1 MGHGG
6 SVRDI
11 FADREHDTQ
20 VIKFFV
26 SRLEKEPV
34 EVESDEPAELLELD
48 PASAGYAAVA
58 PVHYHLTAQLIS
70 GGVLVS
76 GRASTKIAGECTSC
90 LDPVEKSIETG
101 PLELF
106 FELAPG
112 QEECDVTEDIR
123 AEMLLALPM
132 NLRCSEDCR
141 GLCPVCGVNRNRES
155 CSCTPSGDR
164 PGVWSALDDLK
175 L

>member
-1 MGHGG
+1 M
-6 SVRDI
+6 
-11 FADREHDTQ
+11 
-20 VIKFFV
+20 IKFYV
-26 SRLEKEPV
+26 SRLEKESV

-48 PASAGYAAVA
+48 PTAGYAAVA

-90 LDPVEKSIETG
+90 LDPVEQRVETP

-106 FELAPG
+106 FELEPG

-132 NLRCSEDCR
+132 NLRCSEECR
-141 GLCPVCGVNRNRES
+141 GLCPVCGANRNREK
-155 CSCTPSGDR
+155 CSCTPSGG
-164 PGVWSALDDLK
+164 PAGVWSALDDLK

>member
-1 MGHGG
+1 M
-6 SVRDI
+6 
-11 FADREHDTQ
+11 
-20 VIKFFV
+20 IKFFV

-48 PASAGYAAVA
+48 SKAGYAAVA

-76 GRASTKIAGECTSC
+76 GEVSTKIAGECVSC
-90 LDPVEKSIETG
+90 LDPVESEVSTG

-106 FELAPG
+106 FELEPN

-123 AEMLLALPM
+123 SEMLLALPM
-132 NLRCSEDCR
+132 NLHCSENCR
-141 GLCPVCGVNRNRES
+141 GLCPVCGANRNRES
-155 CSCTPSGDR
+155 CRCAPPSG
-164 PGVWSALDDLK
+164 GSGAWSALDDLK

>member
-1 MGHGG
+1 M
-6 SVRDI
+6 
-11 FADREHDTQ
+11 
-20 VIKFFV
+20 IKFSV

-34 EVESDEPAELLELD
+34 EVESDEPAELLELG
-48 PASAGYAAVA
+48 PSAGYAAVA
-58 PVHYHLTAQLIS
+58 PVHCHFTARLIS

-76 GRASTKIAGECTSC
+76 GRAATTIAGECTSC
-90 LDPVEKSIETG
+90 LDPVERRVETA

-106 FELAPG
+106 FELEPG

-132 NLRCSEDCR
+132 NLRCSEECR
-141 GLCPVCGVNRNRES
+141 GLCPVCGINRNRES
-155 CSCTPSGDR
+155 CSCAPGGTSS
-164 PGVWSALDDLK
+164 GVWNALDALK

>member
-1 MGHGG
+1 MI
-6 SVRDI
+6 R
-11 FADREHDTQ
+11 
-20 VIKFFV
+20 FFV

-48 PASAGYAAVA
+48 PSAGYAAVA

-76 GRASTKIAGECTSC
+76 GKASTKIAGECTSC
-90 LDPVEKSIETG
+90 LDPVEQSVETG

-155 CSCTPSGDR
+155 CSCPPPGDR
-164 PGVWSALDDLK
+164 SDAWSALDGLK

>member
-1 MGHGG
+1 M
-6 SVRDI
+6 
-11 FADREHDTQ
+11 
-20 VIKFFV
+20 IKFSV

-34 EVESDEPAELLELD
+34 EVDCDEPAELLDLE
-48 PASAGYAAVA
+48 PTAGYTAVA
-58 PVHYHLTAQLIS
+58 PVRCRLTARLIS

-76 GRASTKIAGECTSC
+76 GTVSTKIAGECTSC
-90 LDPVEKSIETG
+90 LDPVVREVATE

-106 FELAPG
+106 FELEPG

-132 NLRCSEDCR
+132 NLRCSEECR
-141 GLCPVCGVNRNRES
+141 GLCPRCGANRNRER
-155 CSCTPSGDR
+155 CSCPPEGTDSG
-164 PGVWSALDDLK
+164 PWSALDDLK